1 MKFLRYLLLL
11 PLFLG
16 LNSCMEYDMSYPRIL
31 AEFVEFD
38 VQGAKKVTIDPSNMV
53 VNIDLAE
60 EESLSAVKVNSVKLN
75 DKSYFKDGE
84 FPEVLDLREPYSV
97 ILSLYQD
104 YRWTIKASQSVD
116 RVFKCANQVGAP
128 TFDTDHNEIIAY
140 VSNTQRLKNLRVDE
154 MKLELIGSKV
164 VRTTGRVLVDNQ
176 VQEITQDCEFPM
188 ELDCT
193 LKRSFDVEYKGAITT
208 WNLTVVPVNVPAQIT
223 SIAAWCWSAD
233 IYATFDGTS
242 EPPVFNYRKFGE
254 LEWTTV
260 PQEIVEVDGVNVHV
274 HLTELEQAV
283 GYETMMV
290 FNGEELP
297 GIEFTTDTP
306 QQLFNMNFDQWS
318 YTGSAAKQ
326 VWFPY
331 PASADASMLVWDS
344 ANKGAAEYIGSL
356 TMPEY
361 NDVAV
366 AGGAAAKLV
375 SKYAVVKFAAGN
387 LYTGQFIGLVGIKG
401 ADIDWGVPFNAKPK
415 ALKGYYKY
423 SPAMINYKNNSEVAS
438 PTELDMCQLQV
449 ILMDHHEPYKVLPV
463 GDVNGPTIDGE
474 LIDLE
479 THPSIIARAIV
490 NLEKSDVDG
499 DGTAD
504 WVEFELPLEYRNYR
518 TPKYAIVTA
527 ASSYLGD
534 YFTGGHGSTMLV
546 DEFEF
551 VYE

>member
-1 MKFLRYLLLL
+1 
-11 PLFLG
+11 
-16 LNSCMEYDMSYPRIL
+16 MSYPRIL

-53 VNIDLAE
+53 VSIELAE
-60 EESLSAVKVNSVKLN
+60 EESLAAVKVNSVKLN

-84 FPEVLDLREPYSV
+84 FPEVLDLREPYKV

-104 YRWTIKASQSVD
+104 YRWTIKASQEVE
-116 RVFKCANQVGAP
+116 RIFKCANQVGAP
-128 TFDTDHNEIIAY
+128 TFNVANKEVIAY
-140 VSNTQRLKNLRVDE
+140 VSNTQRLKNLCIDE
-154 MKLELIGSKV
+154 MKLELVGSQV
-164 VRTTGRVLVDNQ
+164 VRTTGQ
-176 VQEITQDCEFPM
+176 VVENNEVKVQTQECKFPM
-188 ELDCT
+188 VLDCT
-193 LKRSFDVEYKGAITT
+193 LKRSFEVEYKGETTT

-223 SIAAWCWSAD
+223 LIAGWCWSAD

-242 EPPVFNYRKFGE
+242 QPPVFNYRKQGSS
-254 LEWTTV
+254 EWTV
-260 PQEIVEVDGVNVHV
+260 IPQELVSVDGVNLHV
-274 HLTELEQAV
+274 HLTGLEEASK
-283 GYETMMV
+283 YETMMI

-297 GIEFTTDTP
+297 GVEFTTDSAL
-306 QQLFNMNFDQWS
+306 QLFNMNFDQWS

-331 PASADASMLVWDS
+331 PSSPEASMLVWDS

-361 NDVAV
+361 EDVAV
-366 AGGAAAKLV
+366 PGGAAAKLV

-387 LYTGQFIGLVGIKG
+387 LYTGKFIGLVGIKG
-401 ADIDWGVPFNAKPK
+401 ADIDWGVPFTAKPK

-423 SPAMINYKNNSEVAS
+423 NPAMINYKNNGEVAS
-438 PTELDMCQLQV
+438 PTELDKCQLQV

-463 GDVNGPTIDGE
+463 GDVNGPTIDGQ

-479 THPSIIARAIV
+479 THPTIIARAIV
-490 NLEKSDVDG
+490 NLEKSDKDG
-499 DGTAD
+499 DGVAD
-504 WVEFELPLEYRNYR
+504 WMEFELPLEYRNYR
-518 TPKYAIVTA
+518 TPKYVIVTA